1 MTRRHALIRGLR
13 GNARG
18 VALVEFALTAP
29 VFLLLLMGIFDYCWQ
44 MYAQQVLQGAVSK
57 AGRDATLEFYAN
69 SQKAL
74 DDRVRAQ
81 VLNVFKDAEVTF
93 TRKAYDRFDQVG
105 TEERYTDEPDENG
118 LKNGKYDLGECFDDF
133 NKNGR
138 WDADRG
144 SDGNGGADDVVL
156 YTASM
161 KFDRVLPVWKMLGQP
176 QSTMLSSS
184 TVLRNQPF
192 NTGTDAPPDA
202 CL

>member
-1 MTRRHALIRGLR
+1 MTRRHALIRRLR

-29 VFLLLLMGIFDYCWQ
+29 VFLLLLMGVFDYSWQ

-57 AGRDATLEFYAN
+57 AGRDATLEGYAKN
-69 SQKAL
+69 QTAL
-74 DDRVRAQ
+74 DDRVREQ
-81 VLNVFKDAEVTF
+81 VLNVFKDANVTF

-105 TEERYTDEPDENG
+105 TEERYTDKADENG
-118 LKNGKYDLGECFDDF
+118 IKNGKYDLGECYDDF
-133 NKNGR
+133 NRNGR

-144 SDGNGGADDVVL
+144 RDSNGGAGDVVL

-176 QSTMLSSS
+176 QATTLSSS

-192 NTGTDAPPDA
+192 ATDVDSAPDE

>member
-1 MTRRHALIRGLR
+1 MTRRHALIRRLR

-44 MYAQQVLQGAVSK
+44 MYAQQVLQGAVSQ
-57 AGRDATLEFYAN
+57 AGRDATLEFYAK
-69 SQKAL
+69 SQTAL

-81 VLNVFKDAEVTF
+81 VLNVFKDANVTF

-105 TEERYTDEPDENG
+105 VEERYTDTADKDG
-118 LKNGKYDLGECFDDF
+118 VKNGKYDLGECFDDF
-133 NKNGR
+133 NKNGH

-144 SDGNGGADDVVL
+144 SDSNGGADDVVL

-176 QSTMLSSS
+176 QSTTLSSS